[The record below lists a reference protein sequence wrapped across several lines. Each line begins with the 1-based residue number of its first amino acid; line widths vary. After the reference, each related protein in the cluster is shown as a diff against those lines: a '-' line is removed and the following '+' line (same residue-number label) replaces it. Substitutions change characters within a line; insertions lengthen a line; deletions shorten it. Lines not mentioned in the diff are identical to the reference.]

1 MEVLHIKYYVVGL
14 SYKSTWLAMD
24 EDIYAMKTFY
34 TLQVHVG
41 ESDSITDRLRLQR
54 PLIRGLGGNLSKLF
68 SKQTTWRWF
77 N

>member
-1 MEVLHIKYYVVGL
+1 M
-14 SYKSTWLAMD
+14 A

-54 PLIRGLGGNLSKLF
+54 HLIRGLGGNLSKLF
-68 SKQTTWRWF
+68 S
-77 N
+77 